1 MAETANTLW
10 VRSGTVSVTNNS
22 TKVTGVGTNWT
33 TKGINPGATFRI
45 DGLPYACE
53 VKRVVSDTEIVLVK
67 PYYGTSASAQ
77 SYSIDRNFQSTL
89 PAKIAA
95 EVTDLVGIYEQVRDG
110 VYLTIEGKSAY
121 QVAVANGYSGTV
133 TQWLES
139 LKGAGDYTA
148 LLSEITPYRQHN
160 AGAHNAHY
168 YEKNLGGGLTEAQSA
183 AIRAGTF
190 TDMYP
195 GGYWSITFPA
205 YQWEDAEGTKHDE
218 ASGSAVFR
226 IGGCDYYLRA
236 GDADCNT
243 HHLVIVPDSNLFSA
257 PMNSTDTTK
266 GGYLNSEMVTNYLKR
281 AEALVKAAFG
291 ADHILE
297 HREYLQNAVTNGR
310 PSGGTWVTRTVDLM
324 TEQMVYGGKIF
335 GVASDGGSTVP
346 NLYTVSKSQLPLFQH
361 NPRLISNRQWYW
373 LRDVVNDTSFAYVT
387 SFSYA
392 TYSSA
397 SNVGG
402 VRPYVPIH

>member
-53 VKRVVSDTEIVLVK
+53 VKCVVSDTEIELVK

-139 LKGAGDYTA
+139 LKGAGDYT
-148 LLSEITPYRQHN
+148 LQ
-160 AGAHNAHY
+160 
-168 YEKNLGGGLTEAQSA
+168 A
-183 AIRAGTF
+183 A
-190 TDMYP
+190 
-195 GGYWSITFPA
+195 
-205 YQWEDAEGTKHDE
+205 
-218 ASGSAVFR
+218 
-226 IGGCDYYLRA
+226 
-236 GDADCNT
+236 
-243 HHLVIVPDSNLFSA
+243 
-257 PMNSTDTTK
+257 
-266 GGYLNSEMVTNYLKR
+266 
-281 AEALVKAAFG
+281 
-291 ADHILE
+291 
-297 HREYLQNAVTNGR
+297 
-310 PSGGTWVTRTVDLM
+310 
-324 TEQMVYGGKIF
+324 
-335 GVASDGGSTVP
+335 
-346 NLYTVSKSQLPLFQH
+346 
-361 NPRLISNRQWYW
+361 
-373 LRDVVNDTSFAYVT
+373 
-387 SFSYA
+387 
-392 TYSSA
+392 
-397 SNVGG
+397 
-402 VRPYVPIH
+402 